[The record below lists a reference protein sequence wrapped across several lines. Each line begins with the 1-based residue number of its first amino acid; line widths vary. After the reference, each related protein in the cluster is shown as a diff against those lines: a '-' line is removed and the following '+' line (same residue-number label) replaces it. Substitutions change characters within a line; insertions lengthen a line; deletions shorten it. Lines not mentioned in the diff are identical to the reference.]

1 MLRGLRKNNF
11 ILLFFFLCVPLQ
23 LNAQQDT
30 SLTFSEIM
38 FYGASGNN
46 EFIELFNLSYTQTI
60 DLSGYKIKYAA
71 SNSDVI
77 ISLLRGSLLKPR
89 SYAVIFEGDYDT
101 LSGIYSQLV
110 PDSVLIMRISDNS
123 FGTSGMANTSD
134 RTLLLLSPADDTLEI
149 YTYTANNSPQRSD
162 EKTALVKDNS
172 PENWGNSSVVNGT
185 PGFRNS
191 IMPYNVDLQA
201 VWLTCTPAQLPS
213 GSEGEIR
220 FSAANKG
227 LNVASDFSLAVY
239 LDANNDSLPQPSEL
253 IISEQF
259 SNLMHGDSVQLY
271 HTFLFSDAA
280 PYRFIAAAEITGD
293 EFPPNNK
300 TWLTVTPVTPQYSF
314 NELIINEIMYA
325 PSSPEKEWIEI
336 YNRSGRTINLKKWR
350 IADRTA
356 ETSLITTDFL
366 LQPQQFAVIS
376 DDSTLLSL
384 YPQSISL
391 LTGNLPS
398 LNNDGDRLLLKDSLG
413 IIIDSVTYFTQWG
426 GGEGRSL
433 ERVWYDSASS
443 LPANW
448 KSSEGIYKGTPGLA
462 NSAIPKS
469 FDLALAGFNAVTEY
483 SIIGEAAPFTV
494 KISNRGLLAS
504 QSSILE
510 IYHDISQDSIP
521 GSGELIL
528 SLPVSPLLP
537 GDSTLITFTVTLISP
552 GLQRFIAVVNYP
564 DDENTL
570 NNRGFASQKF
580 AAPYTN
586 RGDIIINE
594 IMYAPQQDEPEW
606 IEIYNKSAAP
616 LLLSGFMIA
625 DGQDTS
631 RLHSAAVLMPDSF
644 MVITRDSSITS
655 FYNHTYPFMTA
666 GFPALNNTGDRI
678 LLLDSLAKILDSLVY
693 SPAWGGSDGLSL
705 ERISYEGSSA
715 DSANWKTAAERRR
728 ATPGIMNS
736 VSQKDFDLKLDS
748 LQITPLFPVKGD
760 TLSVTAFLTNTG
772 RNNMSYNLLIY
783 EDTDND
789 SLPDLLLGSL
799 SGGALSPQQQG
810 SITAAGVIAGIT
822 GKRYLYITV
831 SASSDQDTS
840 DNYEFLSIRGGVPPG
855 DLVINE
861 IMYQPADG
869 EPEWVEVYNASAD
882 TIYPDGWKLR
892 DVYTTPAHAVIKSGV
907 TIPPG
912 EYLVLAKDSS
922 LYEYHPVIPSRVTV
936 LNLPTLNNDRDGLS
950 LLDERGVI
958 IDSVFYTGAAD
969 GKSLERVSSTAGSLS
984 AANWALST
992 DRNSSSPGRINSVTP
1007 RQNDIAVTSVELI
1020 TKYPVSGDSLSFA
1033 VTLVSLGAIP
1043 PGPVMIYTSA
1053 ADSTQDYRDS
1063 ILTSFPP
1070 GEDSITIR
1078 IWNAAMLGES
1088 RMTFTA
1094 SLATA
1099 DDDIWNNRLSTVVF
1113 PGFREKAIVIT
1124 EIMIHP
1130 FDPLPEWVEI
1140 YNNSDSVISLDGWKI
1155 SDYSPTMTMRTI
1167 SGNYFLAP
1175 GEYGVICADSSLSA
1189 LPWVTG
1195 NNYIVL
1201 PLPALGNSGDGVFL
1215 FDRTG
1220 SVIDSVIYT
1229 STWDL
1234 EKWYTLERKEISGYS
1249 GNRENWYA
1257 SEIYYGTPGSINSAT
1272 RNFPSAETKLIIN
1285 EIMAS
1290 PSGGMPE
1297 YIEFYN
1303 PGDSLIRLNYISVN
1317 GKRIRRGGELEPG
1330 GYFVAATDSSVFKHY
1345 SYLLW
1350 PMRAS
1355 VIPSLSLRNDADTL
1369 VVAIMNGPTLD
1380 SVVYTKEWHSKNYR
1394 NTSGRSLEKINPL
1407 LQSNAQSSWSTSV
1420 SAAGGSPGLENSI
1433 FTGITSRQNTL
1444 TIAPNPFSP
1453 DEDGFEDFTIV
1464 SYSLPYESSRLT
1476 VYIFDKNG
1484 RKVRTLKEHEPAGG
1498 SGEFVYDGRDDS
1510 GNPLRIGI
1518 YILYLEAA
1526 DHMTGGTTVH
1536 KAAFVVARKL

>member
-1 MLRGLRKNNF
+1 MLQGLRKNNLLF
-11 ILLFFFLCVPLQ
+11 AILLLLLSQ
-23 LNAQQDT
+23 QSQAQQDT

-46 EFIELFNLSYTQTI
+46 EFVELFNLSYTQTI
-60 DLSGYKIKYAA
+60 DLSGYKIKYAT

-162 EKTALVKDNS
+162 EKISLTKDNS
-172 PENWGNSSVVNGT
+172 AENWGNTTIANGT

-213 GSEGEIR
+213 GSEGELR
-220 FSAANKG
+220 FSVVNKG

-239 LDANNDSLPQPSEL
+239 LDANSDSLPQPSEL
-253 IISEQF
+253 ITSEPY
-259 SNLMHGDSVQLY
+259 SNLTRGDSVQLY
-271 HTFLFSDAA
+271 YTFPFTFAS
-280 PYRFIAAAEITGD
+280 PYRFIAAAEIAGD
-293 EFPPNNK
+293 EFPQNNRVY
-300 TWLTVTPVTPQYSF
+300 LTVTPVSPQYGF

-336 YNRSGRTINLKKWR
+336 YNRSDRTINLKKWR
-350 IADRTA
+350 IADRTS
-356 ETSLITTDFL
+356 ETALTNTDFL
-366 LQPQQFAVIS
+366 LTPQQFAVIS
-376 DDSTLLSL
+376 DDSTLLSF
-384 YPQSISL
+384 YPQSVSL

-413 IIIDSVTYFTQWG
+413 IIIDSVTYFPQWG
-426 GGEGRSL
+426 GIGGRSL
-433 ERVWYDSASS
+433 ERIYYDSATS

-462 NSAIPKS
+462 NSVLPKS
-469 FDLALAGFNAVTEY
+469 FDLALTGFRAITDY
-483 SIIGEAAPFTV
+483 AITGEDAPFSATI
-494 KISNRGLLAS
+494 KNGGLLTS
-504 QSSILE
+504 QSCVLE
-510 IYHDISQDSIP
+510 IYHDISLDSIP
-521 GSGELIL
+521 GISELIL
-528 SLPVSPLLP
+528 SLLVSAIAPE
-537 GDSTLITFTVTLISP
+537 DSVLINLSVTLSSS
-552 GLQRFIAVVNYP
+552 GVQHFIAVVNYSA
-564 DDENTL
+564 DENLL
-570 NNRGFASQKF
+570 NNRGYTSLSFAQ
-580 AAPYTN
+580 PYTN
-586 RGDIIINE
+586 RGDIILNE
-594 IMYAPQQDEPEW
+594 IMYAPGSGEAEW
-606 IEIYNKSAAP
+606 IEIYNRSSAP
-616 LLLSGFMIA
+616 LLLDGFMIA
-625 DGQDTS
+625 DEQDTS
-631 RLHSAAVLMPDSF
+631 RIKSAHLMLPGSF
-644 MVITRDSSITS
+644 MVISRDSSIAS
-655 FYNHTYPFMTA
+655 FYNHPFQSVTA
-666 GFPALNNTGDRI
+666 SFPTLNNNGDRI
-678 LLLDSLAKILDSLVY
+678 MLLDSLGKLTDSLRY
-693 SPAWGGSDGLSL
+693 SPYWGGSDGLSL
-705 ERISYEGSSA
+705 ERIASDLSSYDSTNWSSA
-715 DSANWKTAAERRR
+715 AARRK
-728 ATPGIMNS
+728 ATPGLINS
-736 VSQKDFDLKLDS
+736 VTQKDFDLNIDS
-748 LQITPLFPVKGD
+748 LLIAPLFPVKGD
-760 TLSVTAFLTNTG
+760 TISITAYITNTG
-772 RNNMSYNLLIY
+772 RTAISGDLHFY
-783 EDTDND
+783 EDADND
-789 SLPDLLLGSL
+789 SIPEFLLQSISAGL
-799 SGGALSPQQQG
+799 LSPQQQKVL
-810 SITAAGVIAGIT
+810 TAPGLLHGVRKAT
-822 GKRYLYITV
+822 TLYISL
-831 SASSDQDTS
+831 SATGDEDTS
-840 DNYEFLSIRGGVPPG
+840 NNYEYVHINPGVPPG
-855 DLVINE
+855 SIVINE
-861 IMYQPADG
+861 IMYQPDDG
-869 EPEWVEVYNASAD
+869 EPEWIELYNNTTD
-882 TIYPDGWKLR
+882 TMFLNNWKVR
-892 DVYTTPAHAVIKSGV
+892 DLFTTPSTATIKENTLILPEG
-907 TIPPG
+907 
-912 EYLVLAKDSS
+912 YLVLAKDST
-922 LYEYHPVIPSRVTV
+922 LKEYHPVIPSPVIT
-936 LNLPTLNNDRDGLS
+936 LSLPTLNNDQDGVS
-950 LLDERGVI
+950 LIDNREVI
-958 IDSVFYTGAAD
+958 IDSVVYTGAAN
-969 GKSLERVSSTAGSLS
+969 GKSLERVSSKAGSLS

-1063 ILTSFPP
+1063 ILTSFPT
-1070 GEDSITIR
+1070 GEDSITIQ

-1094 SLATA
+1094 SLAA
-1099 DDDIWNNRLSTVVF
+1099 EDDDIWNNRLSTVVF

-1155 SDYSPTMTMRTI
+1155 SDYSPSMTIRTI

-1175 GEYGVICADSSLSA
+1175 GEYGVICADSSLSV

-1229 STWDL
+1229 SSWDL

-1257 SEIYYGTPGSINSAT
+1257 SEIYDGTPGSINSAT

-1303 PGDSLIRLNYISVN
+1303 PGDSLIQLNYISVN

-1330 GYFVAATDSSVFKHY
+1330 GYFVATSDSSVFTHY
-1345 SYLLW
+1345 SYLIW
-1350 PMRAS
+1350 PRRAS
-1355 VIPSLSLRNDADTL
+1355 VIPSLSLRNDTDTII
-1369 VVAIMNGPTLD
+1369 VSIMNGKTLD
-1380 SVVYTKEWHSKNYR
+1380 SVVYTNDWHSKNFR
-1394 NTSGRSLEKINPL
+1394 NTSGRSLEKIHPMLN
-1407 LQSNAQSSWSTSV
+1407 SNTPASWSTSADH
-1420 SAAGGSPGLENSI
+1420 SGGTPGLTNSI
-1433 FTGITSRQNTL
+1433 YTPLADRKNSITIS
-1444 TIAPNPFSP
+1444 PNPFSP
-1453 DEDGFEDFTIV
+1453 DGDGFEDFTIV
-1464 SYSLPYESSRLT
+1464 SYSLPYESARFT
-1476 VYIFDKNG
+1476 VYIYDKNG
-1484 RKVRTLKEHEPAGG
+1484 RKVRTLKEHEPLGG
-1498 SGEFVYDGRDDS
+1498 SGEFVFDGRDDS

-1526 DHMTGGTTVH
+1526 DHATGNSTAH
-1536 KAAFVVARKL
+1536 KSVFVIARKL